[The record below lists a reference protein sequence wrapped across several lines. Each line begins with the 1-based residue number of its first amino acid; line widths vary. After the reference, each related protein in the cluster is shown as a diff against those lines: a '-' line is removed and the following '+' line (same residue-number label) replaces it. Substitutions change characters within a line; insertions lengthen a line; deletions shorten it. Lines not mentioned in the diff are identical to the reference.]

1 MDHPGD
7 MRSILWRA
15 GRRAPRRT
23 RDFGLF
29 SRAAAIARRKHRTG
43 AQPWTP
49 NSRSRQGPPLTH
61 RNTKRKIIHV
71 GPLVA
76 ADRESILRT
85 FRFGGTPRAAS
96 VGFKQL
102 SLALVGN
109 LAVVASAASAGS
121 ARSPGACD
129 APPGLR
135 HRRVAPEL
143 A

>member
-1 MDHPGD
+1 
-7 MRSILWRA
+7 
-15 GRRAPRRT
+15 
-23 RDFGLF
+23 
-29 SRAAAIARRKHRTG
+29 
-43 AQPWTP
+43 
-49 NSRSRQGPPLTH
+49 LTH
-61 RNTKRKIIHV
+61 CNTKRKIIDV

-96 VGFKQL
+96 VGFEEL

-109 LAVVASAASAGS
+109 LVLAASAGS
-121 ARSPGACD
+121 AWARGDRA

-135 HRRVAPEL
+135 HRRFAPEL